1 MIIVKTKNGDR
12 LINDKAVTMV
22 EHIRD
27 KAVVNAHGDKGLYYH
42 IEDVEGVIYTNDAQ
56 PTSWQDEGSA
66 LGRVVMVV
74 ILGDGSRNS
83 IGGTAFHEVDH
94 PGTKNINDLQAKIK

>member
-1 MIIVKTKNGDR
+1 M
-12 LINDKAVTMV
+12 
-22 EHIRD
+22 
-27 KAVVNAHGDKGLYYH
+27 GL
-42 IEDVEGVIYTNDAQ
+42 EARSL
-56 PTSWQDEGSA
+56 PADEGSA

-94 PGTKNINDLQAKIK
+94 PGTKNINDLQDYRSAKDNEKNFKIYMKKWEYIKRKTTMSPRL